1 MRILLHSTDLTEIE
15 SLRLLL
21 ESHGIP
27 VFVGSENSA
36 AATGAVIANKMTLWV
51 CLDDQLDD
59 ARALLDD
66 PGHTVAAP
74 IDVAAFHRRAAARQ
88 QQLSARTFYWVVQV
102 FLGVLLALI
111 LIGTLTHD

>member
-21 ESHGIP
+21 EGHGIP

-51 CLDDQLDD
+51 CLDHQLDD
-59 ARALLDD
+59 ARALLKD
-66 PGHTVAAP
+66 PSHTVAAP
-74 IDVAAFHRRAAARQ
+74 VDVAAFHQRASARQ

-102 FLGVLLALI
+102 LLGIVLALI
-111 LIGTLTHD
+111 LISTLAHD